1 MLSRHNLDSVDS
13 QVHIGTTP
21 SHVTGPWNPC
31 VTAFFRRKRWQFQ
44 CRVVWAAKGAK
55 AAMGQA
61 GQQRS
66 RQKKICNK
74 QLGARWRWVLLPT
87 FDLCSIYGYQSGWTM
102 LMKIF
107 RGVPYG
113 DGSENPML
121 LVFRG
126 NHYLINPIYPIYGD
140 CLKWGIPSRR
150 HGCFMLF
157 QY

>member
-1 MLSRHNLDSVDS
+1 MESMCHCILSAQAVAVSV
-13 QVHIGTTP
+13 P
-21 SHVTGPWNPC
+21 
-31 VTAFFRRKRWQFQ
+31 
-44 CRVVWAAKGAK
+44 CRVVGSRAK

-126 NHYLINPIYPIYGD
+126 NHYLINPIYPIWGLLKMGD
-140 CLKWGIPSRR
+140 PQSSPWLFHVVSILSWSDNWMIWGSP
-150 HGCFMLF
+150 M
-157 QY
+157 